1 MKKYLIAILLSI
13 IFHNATAQINP
24 EEMAEN
30 KADSTLMKPEK
41 KVNKQTGTSKIHSW
55 ENILSELRTDDES
68 ESETWEEI
76 FETLADIE
84 QHPININTAT
94 REELEQIPFLTE
106 QQIEEINAYV
116 YQYHG
121 MRSWGELAMIESL
134 DPIRLQLLPYF
145 VYLGNTEKEKGFPKL
160 GNILKHGK
168 HDLTLTGKVPLYDR
182 RGDNNGYLGYKYR
195 HSLRYTFSYG
205 EYLKVGFIGAQDAGE
220 PFFSNRN
227 GMGYDHYSLYVLVRK
242 LGRIKAL
249 AIGRYKLKLGMG
261 LVMNNGF
268 GFGKTATISTMN
280 HNGNAISGYQSRSEA
295 YYLQGAAATV
305 ALSKKF
311 DLTAFVSY
319 RDIDATLNKG
329 DGSIATILKTGY
341 HRTET
346 EMAKKNNASQFVGG
360 GNLQF
365 RSNGFNIGMTALY
378 TSLDKPIKPNTNQK
392 YRKYYASGKEFW
404 NMSVNYGYTASRWS
418 LSGETA
424 TGNCHA
430 IASINKL
437 SYEPVH
443 ELTLTAIQR
452 FYSYKYHALFAE
464 SFNDGGYV
472 QNENGLYIGAEW
484 HPRRNISVIA
494 YSDYVYFPWLKYQ
507 VSDASRAS
515 DNYVLAS
522 YGFRK
527 WTLSARYRIK
537 IREKDNADKTA
548 LINDITQRA
557 RLSLAYDNE
566 RWATKT
572 QIDFVSN
579 KYKDSS
585 KGYMVSE
592 NLSYNLTKGLQ
603 ATAAIGYFNTDS
615 YASRVYTYERGML
628 YTFYFPSFYGEG
640 IHYSLFLRA
649 DISPTLLLIGKFST
663 TNYFDRD
670 HISSGLQQIDH
681 SSMTDLEL
689 QLRVRF

>member
-1 MKKYLIAILLSI
+1 
-13 IFHNATAQINP
+13 
-24 EEMAEN
+24 
-30 KADSTLMKPEK
+30 
-41 KVNKQTGTSKIHSW
+41 
-55 ENILSELRTDDES
+55 
-68 ESETWEEI
+68 
-76 FETLADIE
+76 
-84 QHPININTAT
+84 
-94 REELEQIPFLTE
+94 
-106 QQIEEINAYV
+106 
-116 YQYHG
+116 
-121 MRSWGELAMIESL
+121 MIESL

-280 HNGNAISGYQSRSEA
+280 RNGNAISGYQSRSEA

-452 FYSYKYHALFAE
+452 FYSYKYHALLQRALTTAAMCRTRT
-464 SFNDGGYV
+464 DC
-472 QNENGLYIGAEW
+472 
-484 HPRRNISVIA
+484 ISVRNGIRGAISRSLRIA
-494 YSDYVYFPWLKYQ
+494 IMFI
-507 VSDASRAS
+507 SR
-515 DNYVLAS
+515 
-522 YGFRK
+522 G
-527 WTLSARYRIK
+527 
-537 IREKDNADKTA
+537 
-548 LINDITQRA
+548 
-557 RLSLAYDNE
+557 
-566 RWATKT
+566 
-572 QIDFVSN
+572 
-579 KYKDSS
+579 
-585 KGYMVSE
+585 
-592 NLSYNLTKGLQ
+592 
-603 ATAAIGYFNTDS
+603 
-615 YASRVYTYERGML
+615 
-628 YTFYFPSFYGEG
+628 
-640 IHYSLFLRA
+640 
-649 DISPTLLLIGKFST
+649 
-663 TNYFDRD
+663 
-670 HISSGLQQIDH
+670 
-681 SSMTDLEL
+681 
-689 QLRVRF
+689 